1 MPVTTAFYH
10 LHSRLKRLPVAF
22 RVSRT
27 PLSKGSYTPIG
38 DTGIP
43 PKQALERIIGDT
55 GVKWGYKYPKME
67 WMYMQKALV
76 ALGYL
81 LGRCLPNTYLLSIP
95 LFIGI
100 SAMFR

>member
-10 LHSRLKRLPVAF
+10 LLKYL
-22 RVSRT
+22 
-27 PLSKGSYTPIG
+27 LGGYSKASYTPIG

-43 PKQALERIIGDT
+43 PKQALERSIGDT

-67 WMYMQKALV
+67 WMYMQKDLV
-76 ALGYL
+76 VIGYL
-81 LGRCLPNTYLLSIP
+81 LGRCWANRYLVSNP

-100 SAMFR
+100 PSVLG

>member
-1 MPVTTAFYH
+1 MTDTP
-10 LHSRLKRLPVAF
+10 SRNYSLLSLVPQPSNV
-22 RVSRT
+22 V
-27 PLSKGSYTPIG
+27 SKGSYTPIG

-43 PKQALERIIGDT
+43 PKQALERSIGDT

-67 WMYMQKALV
+67 WMYMQKDLV
-76 ALGYL
+76 VIGYL
-81 LGRCLPNTYLLSIP
+81 LGRCLPNTYLVSTP